1 MKVLPSFARDIRSQ
15 DIREVRIL
23 PGGEKINKNSRTAD
37 GGGERRG
44 SEE

>member
-15 DIREVRIL
+15 DTAARIL
-23 PGGEKINKNSRTAD
+23 PGGEKINKNPCAVD
-37 GGGERRG
+37 GGGERRR